1 MFTKLRSP
9 FKFVA
14 TSRPLD
20 LFHLNRFDS
29 YYKFT
34 REKMIDIMLC
44 RERSEISLTVLL
56 VNCHD
61 VTTRI
66 FDRWIS
72 RQTGMKSPLKW
83 QNQPGGEI
91 RTLESLLQW
100 RSKELGRAGKPLP
113 YFKSYRTL
121 LLETIFWSVWALPL
135 ISHFS
140 HNFCAPKDSFE
151 FIWSLLFFVRHLMKL
166 VLQPLFHIARTY
178 VKGF

>member
-34 REKMIDIMLC
+34 REKMIDIILC

-61 VTTRI
+61 ITSRI

-72 RQTGMKSPLKW
+72 RQTGMKSSLKW
-83 QNQPGGEI
+83 HNQRGKKI
-91 RTLESLLQW
+91 RTFRKSTKMKVERTW
-100 RSKELGRAGKPLP
+100 RAGKT
-113 YFKSYRTL
+113 SSL
-121 LLETIFWSVWALPL
+121 LKVTQHFAPSNNLL
-135 ISHFS
+135 ISLGSSFHLQLS
-140 HNFCAPKDSFE
+140 PQLLCPKGLIRVYLK
-151 FIWSLLFFVRHLMKL
+151 FIDIHKSCKL
-166 VLQPLFHIARTY
+166 N
-178 VKGF
+178 